1 MSYLSVYFVI
11 VYKLEQSLLFS
22 LETLT
27 EKKKAHFPSL
37 DLLFPS
43 PHLPADVTYPFFSTY
58 MSLSM

>member
-27 EKKKAHFPSL
+27 EKKKAHFPAL
-37 DLLFPS
+37 DLLSPS
-43 PHLPADVTYPFFSTY
+43 PPPPGQCDVP
-58 MSLSM
+58 LLVHACL